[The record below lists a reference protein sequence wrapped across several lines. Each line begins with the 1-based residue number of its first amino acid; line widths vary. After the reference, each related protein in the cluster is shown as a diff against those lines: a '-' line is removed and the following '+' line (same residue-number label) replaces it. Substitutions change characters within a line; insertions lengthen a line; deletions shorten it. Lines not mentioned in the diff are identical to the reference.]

1 MHHRECHS
9 QAAFHEGLRSSSP
22 TVSRCSSRGPRRAS
36 PDRCEKHHRGQQL
49 SRPAPQ
55 PKGPSLPAANH
66 GASHHDDET
75 QRPLDLPPV
84 SRQRC
89 PRIPRV
95 PPAHSRQQRWATEA
109 PRCSCAGLSSAR
121 RSRPDPSTSFSS
133 ALPSPPHTLSLS
145 STSLS
150 PISLSSSFLLS
161 SYSIVPSSSFSFFFT
176 SFSLPRQPLTGQ
188 GLAACPNPGK
198 GHSTAPSL
206 PFLSARETR
215 SSPCNR

>member
-121 RSRPDPSTSFSS
+121 RSRPDPSTSF
-133 ALPSPPHTLSLS
+133 LLCPSLS
-145 STSLS
+145 SPHPFSLLHKSLS
-150 PISLSSSFLLS
+150 HLPLLFLPPFFLLHR
-161 SYSIVPSSSFSFFFT
+161 SFIQLLFFF
-176 SFSLPRQPLTGQ
+176 
-188 GLAACPNPGK
+188 
-198 GHSTAPSL
+198 HVV
-206 PFLSARETR
+206 LSASTTPDR
-215 SSPCNR
+215 SRPRCLPQPWKRPLNSSLTPLPVCS